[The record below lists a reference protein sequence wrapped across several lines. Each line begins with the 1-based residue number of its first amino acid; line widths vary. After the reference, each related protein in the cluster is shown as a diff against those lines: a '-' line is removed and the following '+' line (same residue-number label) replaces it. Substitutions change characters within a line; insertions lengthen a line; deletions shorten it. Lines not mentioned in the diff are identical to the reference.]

1 MDFKRL
7 QRIYLKI
14 EIMKQYE
21 IDNIK
26 EQIRI
31 LEIDINDESITR
43 EIRDEMLI
51 ELEDLKNILK
61 KS

>member
-1 MDFKRL
+1 MPLETF
-7 QRIYLKI
+7 YLKI

-21 IDNIK
+21 IDNIN

-31 LEIDINDESITR
+31 LEIDINDESIPR

>member
-1 MDFKRL
+1 MPLETF
-7 QRIYLKI
+7 YLKI

-31 LEIDINDESITR
+31 LEIDVNDESIPR

>member
-1 MDFKRL
+1 
-7 QRIYLKI
+7 
-14 EIMKQYE
+14 MKQYE

-31 LEIDINDESITR
+31 LEIDINDEFIPR

>member
-1 MDFKRL
+1 
-7 QRIYLKI
+7 
-14 EIMKQYE
+14 MKQYE

-31 LEIDINDESITR
+31 LEIDVNDESIPR
-43 EIRDEMLI
+43 EIRDKMLI

>member
-1 MDFKRL
+1 
-7 QRIYLKI
+7 
-14 EIMKQYE
+14 MKQYE

>member
-1 MDFKRL
+1 MPLETF
-7 QRIYLKI
+7 YLKI

-21 IDNIK
+21 IDNIN

-31 LEIDINDESITR
+31 LEIDVNDESIPR